1 MDQIVFT
8 TLGKRI
14 ERIVQ
19 EVTIKCV
26 QSARSATVHARDFSV
41 TIADSQC
48 RTVTI
53 YGGLPIHTMSIDM
66 ALKPIVE
73 LFDDIQPGDCFLNNC
88 PFYGNVHHADYT
100 FCTPIFSGDKIIFW
114 LLLRMHNVDVGAPE
128 PTAYLPYA
136 KEIYEEGLHW
146 PCVRVARGYEEL
158 KDIVRIGLVRI
169 RVPQQWYGDFAA
181 ALGSSWIGDQ
191 RLRDLIEEYG
201 DDVVTEF
208 IDEWIEYGR
217 RRMIAEIKSLPE
229 GTWEGETWVDPID
242 FIPDG
247 FALNMKLTIDHEQAA
262 MIVDLRDNPDQVEG
276 GINLPE
282 ASSIAGPSQGIFA
295 SLDPTLHHNTG
306 AFERIQFKLRE
317 GCICG
322 IPIFP
327 AGTSVSTSYLT
338 DRLTSLAMAIMAQ
351 VDPNRGGA
359 EGGYIGFQ
367 EGVFS
372 GQDFPAQQRAL
383 RQPTHRGG
391 QLRGGRPRGQG
402 T

>member
-73 LFDDIQPGDCFLNNC
+73 MFDDIQPGDCFLNNC

-181 ALGSSWIGDQ
+181 ALGSSWIGEQPPSGAD
-191 RLRDLIEEYG
+191 RG
-201 DDVVTEF
+201 V
-208 IDEWIEYGR
+208 R
-217 RRMIAEIKSLPE
+217 RRRHNRVHRR
-229 GTWEGETWVDPID
+229 VD
-242 FIPDG
+242 
-247 FALNMKLTIDHEQAA
+247 
-262 MIVDLRDNPDQVEG
+262 
-276 GINLPE
+276 
-282 ASSIAGPSQGIFA
+282 
-295 SLDPTLHHNTG
+295 
-306 AFERIQFKLRE
+306 
-317 GCICG
+317 
-322 IPIFP
+322 
-327 AGTSVSTSYLT
+327 
-338 DRLTSLAMAIMAQ
+338 
-351 VDPNRGGA
+351 
-359 EGGYIGFQ
+359 
-367 EGVFS
+367 
-372 GQDFPAQQRAL
+372 
-383 RQPTHRGG
+383 
-391 QLRGGRPRGQG
+391 
-402 T
+402 